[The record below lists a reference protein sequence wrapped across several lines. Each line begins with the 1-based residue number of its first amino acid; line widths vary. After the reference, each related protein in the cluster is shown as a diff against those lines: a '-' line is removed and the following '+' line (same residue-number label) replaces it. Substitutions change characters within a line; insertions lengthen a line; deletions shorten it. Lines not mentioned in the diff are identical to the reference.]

1 MFTEIIY
8 LLSLLIFSILYFFTL
23 ITVQSFIARNFLK
36 FIKEQEQIDESQ
48 EKKISY
54 EAAFLSKFLQLFFLV
69 IISSNVYLIN
79 IDIYNYF
86 SMNDHLNIFPQ
97 SFEVILLSILITLL
111 LVSFIHI
118 VSFLLI
124 GSDRSMGRI
133 PSFLISFNSLIL

>member
-97 SFEVILLSILITLL
+97 
-111 LVSFIHI
+111 
-118 VSFLLI
+118 
-124 GSDRSMGRI
+124 
-133 PSFLISFNSLIL
+133 